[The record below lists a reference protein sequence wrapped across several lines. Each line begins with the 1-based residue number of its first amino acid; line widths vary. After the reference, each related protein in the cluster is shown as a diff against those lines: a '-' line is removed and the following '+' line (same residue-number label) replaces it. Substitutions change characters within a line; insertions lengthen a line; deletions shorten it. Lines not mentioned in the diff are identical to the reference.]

1 MAIFNILGFNQE
13 RIMLVQEEKQINLNG
28 NDLIVLRNI
37 VDMID
42 SKRLETKEIGN
53 KKYTWIKYS
62 LLVENLIFVSDKED
76 TFKKIVGKIIKCGL
90 LEREVLKSVGNG
102 AYTYF
107 RKTDLLKSI
116 EYVAEAQATK
126 EPVKKKVSKKK
137 EQAEKVEILEGQI
150 TVEEALQEKKRT
162 DVEIIA
168 EATGCTVE
176 RAKEVLEYAV
186 VYKKDNPV
194 GFAIS
199 AINGNWKLENKE
211 TNGVNPRS
219 FNNFKGREY
228 DYDKLEAMLLGYEEY
243 SEEDIHEVLSNTKSE
258 NYTLNNKKR
267 FNRVEIG
274 DDVAV

>member
-1 MAIFNILGFNQE
+1 MATFNILGFSQE
-13 RIMLVQEEKQINLNG
+13 KIMLVQKEKQINLNG

-116 EYVAEAQATK
+116 EYVA
-126 EPVKKKVSKKK
+126 
-137 EQAEKVEILEGQI
+137 
-150 TVEEALQEKKRT
+150 
-162 DVEIIA
+162 
-168 EATGCTVE
+168 
-176 RAKEVLEYAV
+176 
-186 VYKKDNPV
+186 
-194 GFAIS
+194 
-199 AINGNWKLENKE
+199 
-211 TNGVNPRS
+211 
-219 FNNFKGREY
+219 
-228 DYDKLEAMLLGYEEY
+228 
-243 SEEDIHEVLSNTKSE
+243 
-258 NYTLNNKKR
+258 
-267 FNRVEIG
+267 
-274 DDVAV
+274 

>member
-1 MAIFNILGFNQE
+1 MATFNILGFNQE
-13 RIMLVQEEKQINLNG
+13 KIMAVQEEKQINLNG

-116 EYVAEAQATK
+116 EYVAEAQKTK
-126 EPVKKKVSKKK
+126 ETVKRKASKKK
-137 EQAEKVEILEGQI
+137 DQAEKVEVLEGQVR
-150 TVEEALQEKKRT
+150 VEEILQQEERT
-162 DVEIIA
+162 DTEKVVSVI
-168 EATGCTVE
+168 GCTIE
-176 RAKEVLEYAV
+176 KAEEVLEYAV
-186 VYKKDNPV
+186 VYKKDNPI
-194 GFAIS
+194 GFAIK
-199 AINGNWKLENKE
+199 AIEGNWKLKNKE

-228 DYDKLEAMLLGYEEY
+228 DYDKLESMLLGYEEY
-243 SEEDIHEVLSNTKSE
+243 SEEDIHEVLGNKKNG
-258 NYTLNNKKR
+258 NYTSNNSKR
-267 FNRVEIG
+267 FNGIEAG
-274 DDVAV
+274 TNVAV

>member
-1 MAIFNILGFNQE
+1 MATFNILGFNQE
-13 RIMLVQEEKQINLNG
+13 KIMTVQEEKQINLNG

-116 EYVAEAQATK
+116 EYVAEVQTTK

-137 EQAEKVEILEGQI
+137 EQAEKMEVLEGQI
-150 TVEEALQEKKRT
+150 TVEEALQEKQRT
-162 DVEIIA
+162 DVEVIA

-176 RAKEVLEYAV
+176 RAKEVFEYAV
-186 VYKKDNPV
+186 ACNKNNPV
-194 GFAIS
+194 GFSIK
-199 AINGNWKLENKE
+199 AINGNWKFENKE

-228 DYDKLEAMLLGYEEY
+228 DYDKLESMLLGYEEY
-243 SEEDIHEVLSNTKSE
+243 SEEDIHEVLSNTRSG
-258 NYTLNNKKR
+258 NYTSNNSER
-267 FNRVEIG
+267 FNGVEIG
-274 DDVAV
+274 TNVAV